1 MGVKSWLD
9 SPEVCSAP
17 STETS
22 VPVNENV
29 GVSEATERFVGDLAE
44 KVSPSKTNSISP
56 SSSGLFSFRSE
67 NVSKTGSAG
76 GGATIAGSEEPPD
89 PPPQALSAIKPAKI
103 SDDPNILFDTISPIE
118 SPRAPL
124 GVRVIAW
131 RCCVKA

>member
-29 GVSEATERFVGDLAE
+29 GVSEATERSVGDLAE
-44 KVSPSKTNSISP
+44 KVSPSRTNSISP

-76 GGATIAGSEEPPD
+76 GGGGGGATVIGSEEPPD

-103 SDDPNILFDTISPIE
+103 SDDPDILFDTIYPIE
-118 SPRAPL
+118 SLRASARFL
-124 GVRVIAW
+124 FGA
-131 RCCVKA
+131 C

>member
-44 KVSPSKTNSISP
+44 KVSPSKTNSMSP
-56 SSSGLFSFRSE
+56 SSSGLSSFRSE

-76 GGATIAGSEEPPD
+76 GGGGGGATVIGSEEPPD

-118 SPRAPL
+118 SLQAPASFL
-124 GVRVIAW
+124 LTA
-131 RCCVKA
+131 